1 MSDQIKTLSHEQL
14 VALVI
19 ELQKENLFLKE
30 QLAKATKNSTNS
42 SKRPSADIV
51 KPEKQKNAS
60 GKKN

>member
-42 SKRPSADIV
+42 SKRPSSDIV
-51 KPEKQKNAS
+51 KPEKQKKAS